1 MTKDIKT
8 KDHADIAS
16 TKRQLQEIQDDTIDI
31 FNSVSSK
38 ADDEYLPDWWITKL
52 AVSGAYLSSLR
63 DFIVYETNA
72 GATQDVG
79 QPTALLVVRDD
90 DLDVVVVEDENML
103 PPSVLQAREGKDGS

>member
-1 MTKDIKT
+1 MTEDIKI

-16 TKRQLQEIQDDTIDI
+16 TKRQLEEIQDDTIDI

-38 ADDEYLPDWWITKL
+38 RDEEYLPDWWITKL
-52 AVSGAYLSSLR
+52 AVSAAYLSALR
-63 DFIVYETNA
+63 DFIVYETNE
-72 GATQDVG
+72 GATQNVG

-90 DLDVVVVEDENML
+90 DLDVEIIEDENML

>member
-1 MTKDIKT
+1 MNKT
-8 KDHADIAS
+8 EIKDHSDVAS
-16 TKRQLQEIQDDTIDI
+16 TKRQLEEIQDDTIDI

-38 ADDEYLPDWWITKL
+38 RDEEYLPDWWITKL
-52 AVSGAYLSSLR
+52 AVSGAYLSALR

-72 GATQDVG
+72 GATQEVG